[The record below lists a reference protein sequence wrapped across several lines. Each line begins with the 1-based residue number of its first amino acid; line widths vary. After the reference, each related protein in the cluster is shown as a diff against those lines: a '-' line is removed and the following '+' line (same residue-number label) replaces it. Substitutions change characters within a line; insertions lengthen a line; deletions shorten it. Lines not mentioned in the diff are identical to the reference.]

1 MDLMRGAAALAG
13 SVIGGA
19 MEAAGQMVQGSGQ
32 IAICTDRPV
41 YAPGD
46 EVTVLGLGRVVAL
59 YHRAPTS
66 YQIH

>member
-1 MDLMRGAAALAG
+1 
-13 SVIGGA
+13 
-19 MEAAGQMVQGSGQ
+19 MVQGSGQ

-46 EVTVLGLGRVVAL
+46 EVTVGLGRVVAL

-66 YQIH
+66 DQIH

>member
-13 SVIGGA
+13 SVMGGA

-46 EVTVLGLGRVVAL
+46 EVTGRVVAL